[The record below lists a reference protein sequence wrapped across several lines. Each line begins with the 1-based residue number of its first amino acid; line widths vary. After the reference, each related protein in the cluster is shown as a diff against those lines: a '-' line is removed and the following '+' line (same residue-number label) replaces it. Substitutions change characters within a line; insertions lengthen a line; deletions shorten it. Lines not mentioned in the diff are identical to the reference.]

1 MGDSELKRDWNE
13 IRKNDNETNSDQ
25 IEILL
30 TLS

>member
-30 TLS
+30 PLS